1 MLAKSKD
8 DLNREDKERG
18 QTITSLAS
26 SISSVMSLADGYPSG
41 YLDGSSSNLTSGV
54 LTNAVPGGE
63 QGTDR
68 DDDVGVGDDDDYDD
82 DYGSGSAEGRPG
94 AQDVTGGGV
103 PGHHVPGGQ
112 TSPPALFCG

>member
-1 MLAKSKD
+1 
-8 DLNREDKERG
+8 
-18 QTITSLAS
+18 
-26 SISSVMSLADGYPSG
+26 MSLADGYPSG

-54 LTNAVPGGE
+54 LTNAVPDGE

-68 DDDVGVGDDDDYDD
+68 DDDVGVGDDDDDDD

-94 AQDVTGGGV
+94 AQDVTGRRV
-103 PGHHVPGGQ
+103 RPPRSWEGQ